1 MITKHL
7 YIDQYPI
14 PPESRKLILGTI
26 HPHESKN
33 FRMPFFYGNKNSIWH
48 LLSDAFPEELPA
60 PITVAGVRKF
70 LDKRKIAV
78 SDTIR
83 ECRRTDHTALD
94 TSLIPTL
101 LNYGLTDQIR
111 ASEITHI
118 LCTSGFGKNNAFRLF
133 YKDILG
139 LNITEEIR
147 KARQVL
153 LDPEIFGR
161 QVLLSVLY
169 SPSGAANIS
178 LSKNPAYLA
187 AMEQYKGTPRPV
199 YDFKVAYY
207 REQFSAG

>member
-14 PPESRKLILGTI
+14 PIESRKLILGTI

-33 FRMPFFYGNKNSIWH
+33 FKMPFFYGNKNSIWH
-48 LLSDAFPEELPA
+48 LLSDAFPDELPK
-60 PITVAGVRKF
+60 PISVAGVQNF

-94 TSLIPTL
+94 TALIPTL
-101 LNYGLTDQIR
+101 LNHEVVEQIR
-111 ASEITHI
+111 ASKITHI
-118 LCTSGFGKNNAFRLF
+118 LFTSGFGKNNAFRLF

-139 LNITEEIR
+139 LNITQEIR
-147 KARQVL
+147 QSRQTF
-153 LDPEIFGR
+153 LDPAILGR
-161 QVLLSVLY
+161 PVLLSVLY

-178 LSKNPAYLA
+178 LSKDPVYLSQI
-187 AMEQYKGTPRPV
+187 EKYKGSSRPV
-199 YDFKVAYY
+199 YDFKVDYY
-207 REQFSAG
+207 REQFGVE